1 MREVHAHSEVWSHR
15 LGRAALKRVLI
26 AQMRMEQRPIPKNDR
41 GQFLDAATFAL
52 LRNLQLAEAK
62 GSRSVGRM
70 RSDYDEL
77 GPMLDLARTPLHHVE
92 DRSLGE
98 GDARFRVRIY
108 TPVKTKLRS
117 PAILF
122 FHGGGFVL
130 GSLRSHDGALRK
142 LAALTRAIVIAVDY
156 RLVPEHRTP
165 AAYEDGL
172 FAYRWLREEAE
183 HLGVDA
189 SRILLSGDSAGG
201 NLTLSTA
208 LSIRD
213 QGLPPPAALL
223 PIYPMTDA
231 TGSFP
236 SRERLSEGFF
246 LTRDL
251 LHWFEERFVHDPK
264 LSHDPRVSVLQADP
278 KGLPRSHFVTAG
290 FDPLRDE
297 GEAMMQ
303 RARDAGVDVTHR
315 SEDALVHGFITFG
328 GVLPLAEAA
337 HARIADMAAQIL
349 YR

>member
-1 MREVHAHSEVWSHR
+1 MRQVHGHSEVWSHR

-26 AQMRMEQRPIPKNDR
+26 AQMRVERRPIPTNDR
-41 GQFLDAATFAL
+41 GQLLDAATFTL
-52 LRNLQLAEAK
+52 LHNLRLAEPQ
-62 GSRSVGRM
+62 GGRSIGRM

-77 GPMLDLARTPLHHVE
+77 GPMLDLARVPLHHVE
-92 DRSLGE
+92 DRSVGE

-117 PAILF
+117 PAILY
-122 FHGGGFVL
+122 FHGGGFVV

-142 LAALTRAIVIAVDY
+142 LAALTRAIVVSVDY

-172 FAYRWLREEAE
+172 YAYQWLRAHADE
-183 HLGVDA
+183 LGVDA
-189 SRILLSGDSAGG
+189 TRILFSGDSAGG
-201 NLTLSTA
+201 NLTLSAA

-213 QGLPPPAALL
+213 QGLPPPFALM

-231 TGSFP
+231 TGSFA
-236 SRERLSEGFF
+236 SRQKFAEGFF
-246 LTRDL
+246 LTREL

-264 LSHDPRVSVLQADP
+264 LAHDPRVSVLQADP
-278 KGLPRSHFVTAG
+278 KGLPRTHIITAG

-297 GEAMMQ
+297 GEAMVARM
-303 RARDAGVDVTHR
+303 RDAQVDVSHR
-315 SEDALVHGFITFG
+315 SEEALVHGFFNFG
-328 GVLPLAEAA
+328 GVLPMAELA
-337 HARIADMAAQIL
+337 HARLADMAAQML